1 MIKSSR
7 RLFIKQLTAC
17 SFANYI
23 TIQQQLMMNTQGI
36 ITRISTYGVKE
47 TIDRLVIFLEAG
59 GATVYCRINQQNEV
73 SHSGLA
79 ILPIE
84 FILFG
89 NPAIGGAI
97 MAANPLAALDLPL
110 KILAWEDA
118 GQIVKVA
125 YNDPAYLQKR
135 YTLPQKLTAP
145 LDLTTLITKALA

>member
-1 MIKSSR
+1 
-7 RLFIKQLTAC
+7 
-17 SFANYI
+17 
-23 TIQQQLMMNTQGI
+23 MMNTQGI

-47 TIDRLVIFLEAG
+47 TIDRLVIFLEKG

-125 YNDPAYLQKR
+125 YNDPDYLQNR
-135 YTLPQKLTAP
+135 YTLPQKLTAR
-145 LDLTTLITKALA
+145 LDLTPLITKALA